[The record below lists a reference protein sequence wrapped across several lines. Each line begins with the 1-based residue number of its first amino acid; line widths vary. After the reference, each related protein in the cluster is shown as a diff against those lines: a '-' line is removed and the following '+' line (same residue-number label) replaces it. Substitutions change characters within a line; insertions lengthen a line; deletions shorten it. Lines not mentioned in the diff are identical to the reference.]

1 MIGLLRGRIVE
12 RTAEG
17 TVILDV
23 GGVGFE
29 VHVPGGGSLATGK
42 DGGEITLHVDT
53 IVRDD
58 AIALF
63 GFPTRGHLAAFR
75 LLKKV
80 KNIGPKL
87 AMNILRTLAP
97 EEVACALS
105 RSEVERFRSVPGI
118 GPKTAQLIIV
128 ELKDQV
134 RKLEREAPA
143 ASAPLGG
150 TLGELTRALEHLGF
164 PPVKAREAA
173 EAVGH
178 LEKDGAD
185 LETLIREAL
194 KTMS

>member
-1 MIGLLRGRIVE
+1 MIGLLHGRVVE
-12 RTAEG
+12 TTGDG

-29 VHVPGGGSLATGK
+29 VHVPRNAAPASEA
-42 DGGEITLHVDT
+42 EVTLHVDT
-53 IVRDD
+53 LVRDD
-58 AIALF
+58 AITLY

-75 LLKKV
+75 LLRKV

-87 AMNILRTLAP
+87 AMNIISTLAP

-105 RSEVERFRSVPGI
+105 RSEAERFRAVPGI
-118 GPKTAQLIIV
+118 GNKTAQMIIV

-143 ASAPLGG
+143 GTTLGG
-150 TLGELTRALEHLGF
+150 KMGELMNALEHLGF

-173 EAVGH
+173 LAVKH
-178 LEKDGAD
+178 LEEQGSD

-194 KTMS
+194 KNIS

>member
-1 MIGLLRGRIVE
+1 MIGLLRGKVVE
-12 RTAEG
+12 RTGDG

-29 VHVPGGGSLATGK
+29 VHVPANAAPPCS
-42 DGGEITLHVDT
+42 DEVVTLHVDT

-58 AIALF
+58 AITLF
-63 GFPTRGHLAAFR
+63 GFPTRGHRIAFR

-87 AMNILRTLAP
+87 AMNILSTLAP

-105 RSEVERFRSVPGI
+105 RDESERFRAVPGI
-118 GPKTAQLIIV
+118 GPKTAQYIIV
-128 ELKDQV
+128 ELRDQV
-134 RKLEREAPA
+134 RKLEKEAPA
-143 ASAPLGG
+143 ARAGLGG
-150 TLGELTRALEHLGF
+150 RLAELTHALEHLGF
-164 PPVKAREAA
+164 PGPQAREAA
-173 EAVGH
+173 LAVKD
-178 LEKDGAD
+178 LEEQGAD

>member
-1 MIGLLRGRIVE
+1 MIGLLRGKVVE
-12 RTAEG
+12 RTGDG

-29 VHVPGGGSLATGK
+29 VHVPANAAPACGDEAV
-42 DGGEITLHVDT
+42 TLHVDT
-53 IVRDD
+53 LVRDD
-58 AIALF
+58 AITLY
-63 GFPTRGHLAAFR
+63 GFPTRGHRLAFR

-87 AMNILRTLAP
+87 AMSILSTLAP

-105 RSEVERFRSVPGI
+105 RSEAERFRAVPGI
-118 GPKTAQLIIV
+118 GPKTAQYIIV

-134 RKLEREAPA
+134 RKLEKEAPA
-143 ASAPLGG
+143 AGAGLGG
-150 TLGELTRALEHLGF
+150 GLSELTHALEHLGF
-164 PPVKAREAA
+164 PPTQAREAA
-173 EAVGH
+173 LAVKDLEAQ
-178 LEKDGAD
+178 GAD